1 MDHLRGTCWRFLE
14 KHNHDFLSWSKC
26 HIFLR
31 SPLVRDH
38 FGTFFGSLLSS
49 VAELRQKIKMADF
62 PFFPIFETKNC
73 SGAKLRRAEKKV
85 SKPKI
90 LPRKCR
96 ICCQQKVWKNVNK
109 QLTYDTKRE
118 KHLFDGISQTY
129 RKYGM
134 LCTSNESLFKMPTF
148 KGLSSLGHP
157 WDGAPGPQI
166 GPINGNRSAR
176 SQRPLVVIHS
186 KQKLLGSKSSVEN
199 CPRTWRLVNI
209 CQSYGQNAWP
219 INSKKQSRLFF
230 SASEAWDRSGN
241 ESIQFLAWFWWI

>member
-1 MDHLRGTCWRFLE
+1 M
-14 KHNHDFLSWSKC
+14 SWSKC

-31 SPLVRDH
+31 SPLFRDH

-49 VAELRQKIKMADF
+49 IAELRQKIKMADF
-62 PFFPIFETKNC
+62 PFFPILETKNC
-73 SGAKLRRAEKKV
+73 SGAKLRWAEKKV
-85 SKPKI
+85 SIPKI

-109 QLTYDTKRE
+109 QLTYNTKRE
-118 KHLFDGISQTY
+118 KHLFDGISQMY

-199 CPRTWRLVNI
+199 CPRTWRLDDFWLIYEQNSES
-209 CQSYGQNAWP
+209 QSL
-219 INSKKQSRLFF
+219 KKSPEAVFR
-230 SASEAWDRSGN
+230 ASEARGWL
-241 ESIQFLAWFWWI
+241 ESMPNRFLAWFWAI

>member
-1 MDHLRGTCWRFLE
+1 MIFSYFKILTHPRDLFSEMCFGSDATLPFFNTARLKGPIQPRPVVCIGGFSFKLQVCCRFYS
-14 KHNHDFLSWSKC
+14 KIPNNHDFLSWSKC

-96 ICCQQKVWKNVNK
+96 ICCQQKV
-109 QLTYDTKRE
+109 
-118 KHLFDGISQTY
+118 
-129 RKYGM
+129 
-134 LCTSNESLFKMPTF
+134 
-148 KGLSSLGHP
+148 
-157 WDGAPGPQI
+157 
-166 GPINGNRSAR
+166 
-176 SQRPLVVIHS
+176 
-186 KQKLLGSKSSVEN
+186 
-199 CPRTWRLVNI
+199 
-209 CQSYGQNAWP
+209 
-219 INSKKQSRLFF
+219 
-230 SASEAWDRSGN
+230 
-241 ESIQFLAWFWWI
+241 

>member
-1 MDHLRGTCWRFLE
+1 MMWKQKLLRRLRYVAFTCLAGISKCRRYKNRIICMDFSFARTLAIQDFRILRGTCWRFLE

-90 LPRKCR
+90 LPRKCK
-96 ICCQQKVWKNVNK
+96 ICC
-109 QLTYDTKRE
+109 
-118 KHLFDGISQTY
+118 
-129 RKYGM
+129 
-134 LCTSNESLFKMPTF
+134 
-148 KGLSSLGHP
+148 
-157 WDGAPGPQI
+157 
-166 GPINGNRSAR
+166 
-176 SQRPLVVIHS
+176 
-186 KQKLLGSKSSVEN
+186 
-199 CPRTWRLVNI
+199 
-209 CQSYGQNAWP
+209 
-219 INSKKQSRLFF
+219 
-230 SASEAWDRSGN
+230 
-241 ESIQFLAWFWWI
+241 